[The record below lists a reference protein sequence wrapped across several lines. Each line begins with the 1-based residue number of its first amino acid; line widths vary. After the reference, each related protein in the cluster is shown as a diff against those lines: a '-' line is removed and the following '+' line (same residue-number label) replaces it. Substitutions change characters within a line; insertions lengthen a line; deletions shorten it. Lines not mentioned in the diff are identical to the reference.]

1 MLNKLVPAA
10 GLLAVPLA
18 FLYSAPVKA
27 VDCTITQT
35 CIVAIDKARASINTN
50 IDQMDSNIAREV
62 NRARTDIIEAL
73 GKQTSSISG
82 QQAQAV
88 ETQTRHAEQ
97 VEKARL
103 KIAAIHDR
111 SRVPCG
117 HASGSQT
124 GSLASVASG
133 SSRPHS
139 AGSAVPER
147 LKKAWDQAD
156 PNAATLPPF
165 DQNITRADLA
175 AGSCEGFA
183 GDPNSAR
190 GQMCRRLPGLK
201 INSNPYADADIRAET
216 LFDGPQQKGKEQTRL
231 TVTEK
236 QRTPERDAR
245 KAILASLSQAVP
257 PPGVHPSAFG
267 SPQGLAY
274 IGELTEHQAKMSLAT
289 SPMRDWDAQ
298 TTSTQATK
306 ESLRS
311 LLNDDVTALFLQ
323 TKLDKEF
330 PPWRNDGV
338 SQLHLAEIQ
347 VEKRAGNQDWY
358 KYMAR
363 ATNVE
368 KAAEIPLILAEQ
380 QRLLFD
386 LLLEVKK
393 LNILA
398 GQQLAQQIQNND
410 LPTLQ
415 RLSEAANKTV
425 RQ

>member
-18 FLYSAPVKA
+18 ILYSAPAKA

-97 VEKARL
+97 VEKARM
-103 KIAAIHDR
+103 KIAALQNR

-117 HASGSQT
+117 HASGSQS
-124 GSLASVASG
+124 GSLASVSINTSA
-133 SSRPHS
+133 PIS
-139 AGSAVPER
+139 AGSTVPPR

-156 PNAATLPPF
+156 PNSPSLPPF
-165 DQNITRADLA
+165 DRNVARADIA
-175 AGSCEGFA
+175 VGACEGFA
-183 GDPNSAR
+183 GDPNSTR
-190 GQMCRRLPGLK
+190 GQMCRKVPGLR
-201 INSNPYADADIRAET
+201 INSSPFVDADVKAET
-216 LFDGPQQKGKEQTRL
+216 LFQGPQKNDRRHVQL
-231 TVTEK
+231 TVSSQEK
-236 QRTPERDAR
+236 TQDRDAR
-245 KAILASLSQAVP
+245 KAIVAALSEPVP
-257 PPGVHPSAFG
+257 PPGVHPAALG
-267 SPQGLAY
+267 TGEGLAFL
-274 IGELTEHQAKMSLAT
+274 GEFTKHQAQISLAAE
-289 SPMRDWDAQ
+289 PVRKWDAE
-298 TTSTQATK
+298 TTSSKTTL

-311 LLNDDVTALFLQ
+311 LLNDDVTRIFVEK
-323 TKLDKEF
+323 KLDTEF
-330 PPWRNDGV
+330 PPWRNAGV
-338 SQLHLAEIQ
+338 SHIHLAEIQ
-347 VEKRAGNQDWY
+347 VEKRVGNPGWY
-358 KYMAR
+358 KYMSQ
-363 ATNVE
+363 ATDVE
-368 KAAEIPLILAEQ
+368 KAAEVPMILAEQ
-380 QRLLFD
+380 QRILFD
-386 LLLEVKK
+386 LLLEIKK
-393 LNILA
+393 LNVLA
-398 GQQLAQQIQNND
+398 GQQLAEQIQAND